1 MKLTKTQDKMIDL
14 LKSGETKGY
23 NLNSI
28 ESLTRKGLVKK
39 LKGYIDDEQ
48 GAIVYTHVVT
58 KGKGWDGKT
67 MEVLETFEKSKQELK
82 DEGWIFDSVY
92 GMGIKLVEDK

>member
-39 LKGYIDDEQ
+39 LKGYRGEQ
-48 GAIVYTHVVT
+48 GIVYTHVGT
-58 KGKGWDGKT
+58 KGNGWNFET
-67 MEVLETFEKSKQELK
+67 MDILETFEKSKQELK

-92 GMGIKLVEDK
+92 SMGIKLVEDK

>member
-14 LKSGETKGY
+14 LKRGETKGY

-28 ESLTRKGLVKK
+28 ESLTRKGLVKT
-39 LKGYIDDEQ
+39 LKGHRGEQ
-48 GAIVYTHVVT
+48 GIVYTHVVT
-58 KGKGWDGKT
+58 KGNGWSFKT

-92 GMGIKLVEDK
+92 SMGIKLVEDK

>member
-23 NLNSI
+23 NLNSLQA
-28 ESLTRKGLVKK
+28 LTKKGFVKT
-39 LKGYIDDEQ
+39 LKGYRDEQ

-58 KGKGWDGKT
+58 KGNGWDGET

-82 DEGWIFDSVY
+82 NEGWIFDSVY
-92 GMGIKLVEDK
+92 SMGIKLV